1 MKPLILTTCA
11 ASALMVLAGNIIAA
25 PTPAAPIAP
34 AVEAPTHQS
43 VFVDRKGFGRD
54 PFFPNSQRRL
64 GPIQTNKPV
73 EVNVTNLSLKGVSGT
88 TEKRLAII
96 NNRTFEVG
104 EEGDLRVGG
113 QVLRIKCVEVRD
125 RSVLITVNGISKE
138 LFLGQR
144 Y

>member
-1 MKPLILTTCA
+1 MKSIIIATCT
-11 ASALMVLAGNIIAA
+11 ASALILLARDAIAA
-25 PTPAAPIAP
+25 PTPAAPTATP
-34 AVEAPTHQS
+34 VETPSHQS

-64 GPIQTNKPV
+64 GPISTNKPV
-73 EVNVTNLSLKGVSGT
+73 EVNVSNLSLKGISGT
-88 TEKRLAII
+88 VDKRLAII

-104 EEGDLRVGG
+104 EEGDLRVSG
-113 QVLRIKCVEVRD
+113 QILKIKCVEVRE

>member
-1 MKPLILTTCA
+1 MKAIIITTCA
-11 ASALMVLAGNIIAA
+11 ASAFMLLAGNVFAAPAPAA
-25 PTPAAPIAP
+25 PTVP
-34 AVEAPTHQS
+34 AVETPTHQS

-64 GPIQTNKPV
+64 GPVQTNTV
-73 EVNVTNLSLKGVSGT
+73 VDVNVSNLSLKGVSGT
-88 TEKRLAII
+88 TDKRLAII

-104 EEGDLRVGG
+104 EEGDLRVAG
-113 QVLRIKCVEVRD
+113 QLLKIKCLEVRE